1 MLGVRLYAALS
12 PRSRHMLGWR
22 YVLNAS
28 FQSVVTTMAFDSVRM
43 ETFDP
48 LSLRIESKSNII

>member
-12 PRSRHMLGWR
+12 PRSRHVLGWL
-22 YVLNAS
+22 VLSAS

-43 ETFDP
+43 ETFDL

>member
-1 MLGVRLYAALS
+1 MLEVRLYAALS
-12 PRSRHMLGWR
+12 PRSRHVLGWR

-43 ETFDP
+43 EFGP